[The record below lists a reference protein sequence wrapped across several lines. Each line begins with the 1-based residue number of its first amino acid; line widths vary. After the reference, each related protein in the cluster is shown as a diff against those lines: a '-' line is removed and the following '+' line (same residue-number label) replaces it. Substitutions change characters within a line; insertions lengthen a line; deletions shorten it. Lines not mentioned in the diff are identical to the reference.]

1 MFHMKY
7 VFPSHLER
15 ALGRAPANR
24 QGRSAQQSAM
34 NSGRDRIIS
43 LPQPLSIGVPPAPV
57 CSNSRLPSVDIDNSE
72 HVCYNVPMAPR
83 TLSLT
88 GSWAASPTRKLVM
101 LNGAQRSEACPERVL
116 EGPGRRASRLVRDE
130 ILCLRHSIASIVFPS
145 CSGLIREQPAPG
157 RAGSVFISRSRRL
170 NLEKRSP
177 GEPNE
182 PQ

>member
-1 MFHMKY
+1 MKNGTA
-7 VFPSHLER
+7 R
-15 ALGRAPANR
+15 TIN
-24 QGRSAQQSAM
+24 
-34 NSGRDRIIS
+34 

-57 CSNSRLPSVDIDNSE
+57 CSNSRLPSVDIDTTE

-145 CSGLIREQPAPG
+145 CSGLIREQPVSRQASSVPIAAHCSGLIRDQPAPE